1 MGGKPFFLSLS
12 VLFLFLVL
20 VLDFPA
26 EGREEDLYTKIRIS
40 LIKGDKKA
48 PDFSLLDL
56 RGRRVGLKEF
66 RGKIILLNFWA
77 TWCGPCKEE
86 MPFLEILHQ
95 QFKEKDFVVL
105 TVSVDYEGA
114 KLVQDFINK
123 QRYTFPVLLDP
134 KCEVLDL
141 FDVKG
146 IPTTFLIDKKG
157 KLLGRAIGPRDWKCQ
172 EAISLIG
179 ILVEK

>member
-1 MGGKPFFLSLS
+1 MGGKTFSICLS
-12 VLFLFLVL
+12 VLLLFRLL
-20 VLDFPA
+20 PLDFLA
-26 EGREEDLYTKIRIS
+26 EGREEDLYSKVRIS

-56 RGRRVGLKEF
+56 HGKKVGLKQF

-95 QFKEKDFVVL
+95 QFKEKDFVVV
-105 TVSVDYEGA
+105 TVSVDYEEA
-114 KLVQDFINK
+114 KLVREFVNK

-141 FDVKG
+141 FEVKG
-146 IPTTFLIDKKG
+146 IPTTFIIDKKG
-157 KLLGRAIGPRDWKCQ
+157 KMLGMAIGPRDWKCQ
-172 EAISLIG
+172 EAISLISVLIG
-179 ILVEK
+179 K